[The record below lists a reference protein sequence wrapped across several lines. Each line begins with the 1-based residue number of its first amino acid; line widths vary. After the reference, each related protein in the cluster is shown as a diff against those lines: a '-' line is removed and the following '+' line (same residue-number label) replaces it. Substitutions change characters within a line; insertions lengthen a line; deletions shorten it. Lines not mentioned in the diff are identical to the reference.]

1 MKYFIM
7 AASLFLVAACGTGPS
22 KDEFR
27 EVIHTTDNQTHVE
40 IRTDNYTSITVT
52 DKDHN
57 TTTTSV
63 SNNTSSSD
71 STSSS
76 GSTNTTDTTDPM
88 IRMMNSNTYDMTAAL
103 WALNSMP
110 TLTFFIEGDSKRYQI
125 NQNGLKP
132 GVDNFSVSDTG
143 FFSYTIDKS
152 KMVLSGADVASDN
165 TSSVTLLY
173 KTSLYTYIQNSYQTT
188 ITSLAP
194 VEYTIRVK

>member
-7 AASLFLVAACGTGPS
+7 AASLFLVACGGDMQDE
-22 KDEFR
+22 KDFQK
-27 EVIHTTDNQTHVE
+27 EVYRDNHTYIE
-40 IRTDNYTSITVT
+40 IRDNSTSVVST
-52 DKDHN
+52 
-57 TTTTSV
+57 TTTTST
-63 SNNTSSSD
+63 NNQTTSTTSSSD
-71 STSSS
+71 STSNP
-76 GSTNTTDTTDPM
+76 GSTNTTDTVDPM
-88 IRMMNSNTYDMTAAL
+88 IRMMNSNTYDMSAAL

-125 NQNGLKP
+125 NQNGLRP

-143 FFSYTIDKS
+143 FFTYTIDKS
-152 KMVLSGADVASDN
+152 QMILSGADVAADN

-173 KTSLYTYIQNSYQTT
+173 KTSLYTYIQNNYQTT

>member
-7 AASLFLVAACGTGPS
+7 AASLFLVACGGDMQDE
-22 KDEFR
+22 KDFQK
-27 EVIHTTDNQTHVE
+27 EVYRDNHTYIE
-40 IRTDNYTSITVT
+40 IRDNSTSVVST
-52 DKDHN
+52 
-57 TTTTSV
+57 TTTTST
-63 SNNTSSSD
+63 TSSSD
-71 STSSS
+71 STSNP
-76 GSTNTTDTTDPM
+76 GSTNTTDTVDPM
-88 IRMMNSNTYDMTAAL
+88 IRMMNSNTYDMSAAL

-125 NQNGLKP
+125 NQNGLRP

-143 FFSYTIDKS
+143 FFTYTIDKS
-152 KMVLSGADVASDN
+152 QMILSGADVAADN

-173 KTSLYTYIQNSYQTT
+173 KTSLYTYIQNNYQTT